1 MELDHE
7 LDRAR
12 RTASPLSVA
21 YLDVVGLKAV
31 NDTLGHAALDALLK
45 RVVAHLQAHLRPY
58 DPIIRLGGDEF
69 LCAMPNLI
77 EASARERLA
86 SLVAALDGG
95 SQPGAI
101 RTGVAQ
107 LRDQESASEQIERA
121 DSELIRKPR

>member
-1 MELDHE
+1 
-7 LDRAR
+7 
-12 RTASPLSVA
+12 
-21 YLDVVGLKAV
+21 
-31 NDTLGHAALDALLK
+31 
-45 RVVAHLQAHLRPY
+45 
-58 DPIIRLGGDEF
+58 
-69 LCAMPNLI
+69 MPNLI